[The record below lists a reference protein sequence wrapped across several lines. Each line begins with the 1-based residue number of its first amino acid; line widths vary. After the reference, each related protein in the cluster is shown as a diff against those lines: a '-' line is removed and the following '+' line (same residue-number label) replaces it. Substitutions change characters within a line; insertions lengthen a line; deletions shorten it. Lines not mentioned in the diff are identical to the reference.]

1 MSLDGVSMY
10 PLAIELSNIA
20 AGGRIDKINQP
31 NKSSVIL
38 SVRQPG
44 RNILLHISINP
55 QNPAM
60 HVVDKAPENP
70 AEPPMFCMVL
80 RKHLETGR
88 IASIRQY
95 GLDRLLI
102 MDVDFL
108 AAGGQIVTKKL
119 IVELI
124 GKYSNIILVQDDI
137 IIDSLRKVG
146 ANSSRIRTILP
157 GDNYILPP

>member
-1 MSLDGVSMY
+1 
-10 PLAIELSNIA
+10 
-20 AGGRIDKINQP
+20 
-31 NKSSVIL
+31 
-38 SVRQPG
+38 
-44 RNILLHISINP
+44 
-55 QNPAM
+55 M

-157 GDNYILPP
+157 GDNYILPPQQDKLNLLEVPVSEAVTAIKEKKDM